1 MICAAKISS
10 INLNPI
16 HTSLSFAIRLRDTD
30 PVVARWLYGQLGS
43 SYTNINSNLSQP
55 KDWEMSEVEIETL
68 ITHT

>member
-1 MICAAKISS
+1 M
-10 INLNPI
+10 
-16 HTSLSFAIRLRDTD
+16 
-30 PVVARWLYGQLGS
+30 VVRWLYGQLGS